1 MLLPAKRGPKEGGA
15 AAGRNGENRGVEDG
29 WQALYRSEWMSLY
42 ALQVVPAIFLLG
54 ALVAGPGRSARN
66 PRARFVHIWAL
77 VFALETWLDP
87 FVTGPIVANAPASV
101 ATGASLLFV
110 LLGDFRVLLLALF
123 LGVPAAG
130 LVRSAWRAAALTA
143 AVPVAALL
151 LQSSLEALLGALS
164 PQVLWLCHESLF
176 VALALWLRARL
187 RSSDRYVAEVLAY
200 AALYYALWAS
210 ADVLILLGVE
220 AGWLL
225 RILPNQLYYAF
236 FVPFAYLRFDWQG
249 AAEPAQR
256 SPAER

>member
-1 MLLPAKRGPKEGGA
+1 MS
-15 AAGRNGENRGVEDG
+15 DG
-29 WQALYRSEWMSLY
+29 WQALYRSDWMSLY
-42 ALQVVPAIFLLG
+42 ALQGVPAIFLLW

-77 VFALETWLDP
+77 IFAVETLLDP
-87 FVTGPIVANAPASV
+87 FATGPLVKNAPAAV
-101 ATGASLLFV
+101 ATGVSLLFV
-110 LLGDFRVLLLALF
+110 LLGDFRVLLLALY
-123 LGVPAAG
+123 LGEPGGG
-130 LVRSAWRAAALTA
+130 LARSAWRAAAFTA
-143 AVPVAALL
+143 AVPVTAFL
-151 LQSSLEALLGALS
+151 LQRSFEALLGPLS
-164 PQVLWLCHESLF
+164 PQVLWLCHELLF
-176 VALALWLRARL
+176 VALALWLRGRF

-200 AALYYALWAS
+200 VALYYALWAS